1 MNTKT
6 QALTVE
12 MAFSKSTKG
21 MHVYAA
27 LDAGAAAA
35 TTILCVKER
44 ARRDAA
50 PEDHTDDRGQRM
62 NREAASADEAAG
74 MEWWNALT
82 EEQRAYWLDVANTA
96 IVGEAWAYHKHVVS
110 QLPD

>member
-12 MAFSKSTKG
+12 MVFSKSTKG

-35 TTILCVKER
+35 
-44 ARRDAA
+44 
-50 PEDHTDDRGQRM
+50 PEDHTDDRCRRM

-82 EEQRAYWLDVANTA
+82 G

>member
-1 MNTKT
+1 
-6 QALTVE
+6 
-12 MAFSKSTKG
+12 
-21 MHVYAA
+21 
-27 LDAGAAAA
+27 
-35 TTILCVKER
+35 
-44 ARRDAA
+44 
-50 PEDHTDDRGQRM
+50 M

-96 IVGEAWAYHKHVVS
+96 IGGEAWAYHKHVVS